1 MDKLV
6 VVDASVW
13 VSAFMPQ
20 EVNHPASRLW
30 IEHYIYLL

>member
-13 VSAFMPQ
+13 VSAFTPQ